1 MRWNIDD
8 LAREHRQLCAGT
20 ATPVFVPEC
29 GVAVP
34 AQDLSMNSGWLVYC
48 VDVPAQMS
56 MFQRTFFVDVPG
68 FPPVVMIMIYIDY
81 LSTTQYIFLG
91 WVIVGLVCQFW
102 SETGMGVPV
111 PPDTGTLVLYSSNTL
126 LASRVTVHSSSTS
139 TIPNITS
146 TVRNLSTTIIRYHI
160 V

>member
-1 MRWNIDD
+1 MTLEHRRLVRWNIDD

-68 FPPVVMIMIYIDY
+68 FYPVVMLCQIY
-81 LSTTQYIFLG
+81 
-91 WVIVGLVCQFW
+91 
-102 SETGMGVPV
+102 
-111 PPDTGTLVLYSSNTL
+111 
-126 LASRVTVHSSSTS
+126 
-139 TIPNITS
+139 
-146 TVRNLSTTIIRYHI
+146 
-160 V
+160 